1 MAEVKKFYWLK
12 LKRDF
17 FKRHDIQVIESMPN
31 GKDYVLFY
39 LKLLLES
46 IDHEGQLRF
55 SETIPYDEKMLSA
68 VTNTN
73 VDIVRTAL
81 NMFSELGM
89 VEIWEDRTLYMRE
102 VEKMLGSETSWAEKK
117 RLYRES
123 RKALP
128 ERPSEDNSWTIE
140 DNVRQEIEKEKE
152 LENKSKSKNNKK
164 AAKPTLDDTL
174 SEISDESLKQTYRDY
189 IEMRKTIKA
198 PMTERALRTLMN
210 KVDSLATS
218 IDGKCSLLETAIL
231 NNWKSVYAP
240 KGEANKPQNP
250 RNPKAPAKGD
260 AFMDELQSMYNS
272 IIEE

>member
-128 ERPSEDNSWTIE
+128 EDISRTSE
-140 DNVRQEIEKEKE
+140 DNVRQEIEIE
-152 LENKSKSKNNKK
+152 LENKSKSKSKSKNTK
-164 AAKPTLDDTL
+164 AASPLDEIL
-174 SEISDESLKQTYRDY
+174 SEITSEELKQTYRDY

-198 PMTERALRTLMN
+198 PMTERALKTLMN
-210 KVDSLATS
+210 KVDSLETS
-218 IDGKCSLLETAIL
+218 IDGKCALLETAIL

-272 IIEE
+272 IIGE